1 MREVNR
7 IRRGIL
13 TALLAVSACGGADNA
28 LPKATYLSPEGAN
41 HRNSRFSPDGS
52 QVAYWTPAANG
63 WDLVVAKADLSD
75 PRTVVTGAFTFNAV
89 LWSPDGK
96 LLAFQSDAA
105 SVADVA
111 VVPAAGGEVRRLTD
125 APGVE
130 FPVNWHPKGDL
141 LAYLAVGEGGV
152 FHAMTVSLATGQ
164 SSPLLPDSLAGPVVW
179 SPDGARMG
187 FGVNNRGS
195 TTLWVADGSGA
206 NPKQLTTEGQEFG
219 GGGWSPDG
227 LEALYVSRR
236 TGTGDIWVLP
246 ADGGKP
252 RQLTRDV
259 RDDNNP
265 VWSPD
270 GKWVAFGSNRGR
282 QTDLWVVPAAG
293 GTELR
298 VTDDAAE
305 EGGHRF
311 IGNSNRIA
319 FQVNSAV
326 SALWAVTVADG
337 KERQITPDS
346 IRVGSFRVSPDGK
359 EVVYQVLRG
368 GGVSDLQVASLVDG
382 TRRTLIAGTAEHFV
396 DGYSPDGKTILFESN
411 RSGNQDVWSI
421 SAAGGEPRQ
430 LTNWATNEHTADWAP
445 DGSAVYFISS
455 RDAKIGDIWSVP
467 VGGGEPTRV
476 TTVGNVNNLAQSST
490 GPDLFVN
497 LLGGRGGQ
505 LTLAKVQPGGT
516 LQTLWDRSN
525 VLSVVSQDGVTPS
538 GDSVVIYTAVPG
550 GGQTNYLISTRTGQG
565 REILGK
571 GDVAGDFSPDGTML
585 SYNFGR
591 PMADIGILNLKDG
604 TTRRLTNTP
613 ENEAGYWW
621 TRDSK
626 TIVVARRAPRARIA
640 TVDLTSLLARAKP

>member
-1 MREVNR
+1 
-7 IRRGIL
+7 
-13 TALLAVSACGGADNA
+13 
-28 LPKATYLSPEGAN
+28 
-41 HRNSRFSPDGS
+41 
-52 QVAYWTPAANG
+52 
-63 WDLVVAKADLSD
+63 
-75 PRTVVTGAFTFNAV
+75 
-89 LWSPDGK
+89 
-96 LLAFQSDAA
+96 
-105 SVADVA
+105 
-111 VVPAAGGEVRRLTD
+111 
-125 APGVE
+125 
-130 FPVNWHPKGDL
+130 
-141 LAYLAVGEGGV
+141 
-152 FHAMTVSLATGQ
+152 
-164 SSPLLPDSLAGPVVW
+164 
-179 SPDGARMG
+179 MG
-187 FGVNNRGS
+187 FQVINRGS
-195 TTLWVADGSGA
+195 STLWAADGAGA
-206 NPKQLTTEGQEFG
+206 NPKQLTTEGQEFPAD
-219 GGGWSPDG
+219 WSPDASEG
-227 LEALYVSRR
+227 LYISRR

-246 ADGGKP
+246 MDGGKP

-259 RDDNNP
+259 RDDYSP

-305 EGGHRF
+305 EGGPRF
-311 IGNSNRIA
+311 IGKSNRIA
-319 FQVNSAV
+319 FTVNSVV
-326 SALWAVTVADG
+326 SALWAITVADG

-359 EVVYQVLRG
+359 EVVYSVLRG

-382 TRRTLIAGTAEHFV
+382 TRRTLVAGTANNVVE
-396 DGYSPDGKTILFESN
+396 GYSPDSKTVLFGSN

-430 LTNWATNEHTADWAP
+430 LTNWPTQEQTADWAP
-445 DGSAVYFISS
+445 DGSAVYFISN
-455 RDAKIGDIWSVP
+455 RDAKIGDVWSVP
-467 VGGGEPTRV
+467 AAGGEPTRV

-505 LTLAKVQPGGT
+505 LTLAKLRTGGT

-525 VLSVVSQDGVTPS
+525 VLTVVSQDGATPS
-538 GDSVVIYTAVPG
+538 GDSVVIYTAAPG

-613 ENEAGYWW
+613 ENEAAYWW

-626 TIVVARRAPRARIA
+626 TIVVSRRAPRARIA
-640 TVDLTSLLARAKP
+640 TVDLTELLSKANP